1 MAPVRSLSSRRRA
14 LVIGVAAAV
23 VASIAVVAMFRFLG
37 DPERGGIPVIVVP
50 GYGGDA
56 RSVATLVEALR
67 ARDLRVEALDLPDDG
82 TGDIA
87 RSAQAV
93 EEAVVGLDANRIDL
107 VGYSAGAIVVRQYLS
122 ALGGSERA
130 RRVVLLGAPNH
141 GAEAAE
147 LAASFDPSACVGAC
161 AQLGPGSSFLAQ
173 LNSRDETPGE
183 ALYVSI
189 WTSRDQTVTPPDS
202 ALLEGA
208 INVRV
213 QDICPDANTS
223 HGDLVTDPFVLGIVV
238 DALRG
243 NLDRPPTVGECAP
256 AS

>member
-1 MAPVRSLSSRRRA
+1 MASVRSLSPRRRA
-14 LVIGVAAAV
+14 LVIGVASAIVAA
-23 VASIAVVAMFRFLG
+23 IAVVATIRLLG
-37 DPERGGIPVIVVP
+37 DPEQGGIPVIVVP
-50 GYGGDA
+50 GYGGDP

-67 ARDLRVEALDLPDDG
+67 AREMRVEALDLPEDG

-87 RSAQAV
+87 RSAQAL
-93 EEAVVGLDANRIDL
+93 EDAVVGLGANRIDL

-122 ALGGSERA
+122 ALGGSDTA

-161 AQLGPGSSFLAQ
+161 AQLGPGSSFLAR
-173 LNSRDETPGE
+173 LNSGDETPGD

-208 INVRV
+208 VNVRV
-213 QDICPDANTS
+213 QDVCPGANTS
-223 HGDLVTDPFVLGIVV
+223 HGELVTDPLVLSIVV

-243 NLDRPPTVGECAP
+243 NLDEQPAVRECA
-256 AS
+256 AG